1 MRPRV
6 LAYRPRKLG
15 ARHLCEARNLG
26 ARHLCE
32 ELAKASIPA
41 AGLDRKPRNLGAR
54 HLCEEL
60 AKASIPAAGLDRKL
74 GARHLNARTENDSI
88 LGETLGKP
96 PFRVDLGT

>member
-1 MRPRV
+1 MH
-6 LAYRPRKLG
+6 AYRPRKLG
-15 ARHLCEARNLG
+15 ARHLCEA
-26 ARHLCE
+26 
-32 ELAKASIPA
+32 
-41 AGLDRKPRNLGAR
+41 RNLGAR